1 MAKKK
6 TTDLSEIAELMKD
19 KDLSQAPVEEVKV
32 KEVKA
37 ESEAKAVVTEK
48 KAKVAKEE
56 KAEKVEK
63 SKKKKGKEIKSKRG
77 SNYQAAYKKLDK
89 SKNYDVL
96 DAVKALNS
104 ARFAKFTESYEL
116 HITLGIDPKNTDQR
130 VRFSTSLP
138 HGTGKIAKILVISD
152 DNSGVKD
159 NVTYRNATVIEDIL
173 KGTLSAGK
181 DFGIVITT
189 PTHMK
194 DLGKA
199 AKILGPKGL
208 MPNPKNGTVTNEID
222 KTISDLSKGQ
232 IEIKNQNG
240 HGVIHLVIG
249 NSTFKEEQIAE
260 NANFILTELNKNIPA
275 KLKKKFL
282 QKAFLTTTM
291 SPSLRIAL

>member
-19 KDLSQAPVEEVKV
+19 KDLSEAPTPVEETKETKKD

-37 ESEAKAVVTEK
+37 EAKGSVSEK
-48 KAKVAKEE
+48 K
-56 KAEKVEK
+56 EK
-63 SKKKKGKEIKSKRG
+63 SAKKKGKEIKSKRG

-104 ARFAKFTESYEL
+104 ARFAKFTESFEL

-159 NVTYRNATVIEDIL
+159 NVTYRDNSAIEEIV
-173 KGTLSAGK
+173 KGQLSVRK

-194 DLGKA
+194 DIGKA
-199 AKILGPKGL
+199 AKILGPYC
-208 MPNPKNGTVTNEID
+208 
-222 KTISDLSKGQ
+222 S
-232 IEIKNQNG
+232 
-240 HGVIHLVIG
+240 
-249 NSTFKEEQIAE
+249 
-260 NANFILTELNKNIPA
+260 
-275 KLKKKFL
+275 
-282 QKAFLTTTM
+282 
-291 SPSLRIAL
+291 

>member
-19 KDLSQAPVEEVKV
+19 KDLSEAPTPVEETKKV

-37 ESEAKAVVTEK
+37 EVKGDITEK
-48 KAKVAKEE
+48 KA
-56 KAEKVEK
+56 EK
-63 SKKKKGKEIKSKRG
+63 STKKKGKEIKSKRG

-104 ARFAKFTESYEL
+104 ARFAKFTESFEL

-159 NVTYRNATVIEDIL
+159 NVTYRDNSAIEEIV
-173 KGTLSAGK
+173 KGQLSVGK

-194 DLGKA
+194 DIGKA

-208 MPNPKNGTVTNEID
+208 MPNPKNGTVTNEIE

-232 IEIKNQNG
+232 VEIKNQNG

-275 KLKKKFL
+275 KLKKKFI
-282 QKAFLTTTM
+282 QKAFLATTM